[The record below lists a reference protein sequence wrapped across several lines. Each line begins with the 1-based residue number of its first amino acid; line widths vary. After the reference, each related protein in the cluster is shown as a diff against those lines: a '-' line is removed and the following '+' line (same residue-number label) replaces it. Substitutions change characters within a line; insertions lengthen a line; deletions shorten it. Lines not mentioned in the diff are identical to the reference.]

1 MADEGFVDDG
11 PSTTA
16 TSMGNASMV
25 DISIGQKLVEVMK
38 VEART
43 SEPQGKS
50 ILIKSMAATQA
61 C

>member
-25 DISIGQKLVEVMK
+25 DISIGQKFVEVMK
-38 VEART
+38 VEAGT
-43 SEPQGKS
+43 
-50 ILIKSMAATQA
+50 
-61 C
+61 